1 MKKEKIYIRTRFASV
16 AIDEAHRVFE
26 STYRQSKADVPVQ
39 VLSVS
44 SGTVTWDFD
53 EIEPF
58 LAALPGNEVAKYYRS
73 AGSAEMRVAI
83 NRDHSTV
90 SVALGERADIERVFN
105 IFEKHAPGCVVPE
118 GQIKEE
124 EQTVRIFVGHGRSS
138 QWKELK
144 EHLQDMHGYEVVAYE
159 TGSRAGHTIRDIL
172 EDMLNKSSCAFLVLS
187 AEDQMADGTFHARQ
201 NVIHETGLFQGR
213 LGFSRAIVLREEG
226 AEEFSNLAGIQ
237 EIRFGKG
244 RIRETFGYV
253 LAVVR
258 REFGPN
264 A

>member
-1 MKKEKIYIRTRFASV
+1 VKKEKTYIRTRFCSA
-16 AIDEAHRVFE
+16 AIEEAHRVFE
-26 STYRQSKADVPVQ
+26 SIHPRSKTDVTQ

-44 SGTVTWDFD
+44 TGTVTWEYDDID
-53 EIEPF
+53 EF
-58 LAALPGNEVAKYYRS
+58 LAALPGNEVAKYYRNHT
-73 AGSAEMRVAI
+73 GSGEMRVAI
-83 NRDHSTV
+83 YEDHSTV
-90 SVALGERADIERVFN
+90 SVALNERAAIEKILN
-105 IFEKHAPGCVVPE
+105 IFERYAPDCVVPE
-118 GQIKEE
+118 GQVKEDGRAI
-124 EQTVRIFVGHGRSS
+124 RIFIGHGRSS
-138 QWKELK
+138 QWRDLK
-144 EHLQDMHGYEVVAYE
+144 DHLQEKHGYEVVAYE
-159 TGSRAGHTIRDIL
+159 IGSRTGHTIRDIL

-226 AEEFSNLAGIQ
+226 AEEFSNLGGIQ
-237 EIRFGKG
+237 EIRFGKE
-244 RIRETFGYV
+244 RIRETFGDV